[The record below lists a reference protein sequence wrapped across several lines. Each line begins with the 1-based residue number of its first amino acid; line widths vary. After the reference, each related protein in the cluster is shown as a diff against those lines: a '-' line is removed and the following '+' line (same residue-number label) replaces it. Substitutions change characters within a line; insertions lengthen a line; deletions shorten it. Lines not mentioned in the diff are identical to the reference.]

1 MMIDK
6 EMNMTNYTIFQI
18 NLTDAQVD
26 EVNAAKG
33 DYPEFYSKYLRTNFQ
48 PKPEAILDA
57 FDMYKPVAK
66 IEADSLE
73 GVFHIGNMG
82 PEEKIERLDLMH
94 SVSVGDLVFDPNT
107 GIYYYV
113 DSLGFSEL
121 PNEEVLKKVA

>member
-1 MMIDK
+1 
-6 EMNMTNYTIFQI
+6 MTKYTVLQI
-18 NLTDAQVD
+18 NLTDDQID

-73 GVFHIGNMG
+73 GVFHIGNIG
-82 PEEKIERLDLMH
+82 PEENIERLDRMH
-94 SVSVGDLVFDPNT
+94 SLSVGDLVFDPNT

-113 DSLGFSEL
+113 DSFGFGEL
-121 PNEEVLKKVA
+121 PNEDVMKKVA

>member
-1 MMIDK
+1 
-6 EMNMTNYTIFQI
+6 MTKYTVLQI
-18 NLTDAQVD
+18 NLTDDQID

-73 GVFHIGNMG
+73 GVFHIGNVG
-82 PEEKIERLDLMH
+82 PEENIERIAPMH
-94 SVSVGDLVFDPNT
+94 SLSVGDLVFDPNT

-113 DSLGFSEL
+113 DSFGFGEL
-121 PNEEVLKKVA
+121 PNEDVMKKVA